1 MALFELAGTAGFDCS
16 QIVACVDRSASPIE
30 LDATIRNLGWV
41 GFELTTLGEWLPAGG
56 SGKLTSDK
64 WLFMAVEV

>member
-1 MALFELAGTAGFDCS
+1 MALFELTGTAGFDCS
-16 QIVACVDRSASPIE
+16 QIVACVDRSANPTE

-41 GFELTTLGEWLPAGG
+41 GFELITLDDWVSPAGG
-56 SGKLTSDK
+56 SKLTSDK